1 MSRRLCARRWPPI
14 RKRSGWRRP
23 SRGRVSSR
31 CSRQQNR
38 RSRLHTRRVSVTLSR
53 IGSSSFKGSIRRC
66 NMTIWCDAQT
76 AVQVVDSG
84 NNVFLQ
90 GMVTTPTPL
99 IEALVTRGEELRNVE
114 LFTALIIGP
123 APYTDPR
130 WVGHFHAN
138 VLFVSA
144 FERAAVNTGRASYDP
159 VYLSNIPKL
168 FVPGGPVPLDVAFI
182 QVSPPDKHGF
192 CSMGPSVDFSRAA
205 VDHARQVVA
214 LVNPNVPRVYGHGF
228 VHVSRMDYAVKWEHP
243 LYDVKGEPPDE
254 TQRVIGRYVGEL
266 IEDGATLQ
274 LGIGAI
280 PDAALQTLT
289 DRRDLGIHSEMFS
302 DGVIDLVEQGV
313 ITGARKTR
321 DRGKLVTCFVM
332 GSRRLMDFLD
342 NNPMVAM
349 HPVSYTNDPQIIR
362 QFDHFVSVNSALQVD
377 LTGQV
382 CAESVGTFQYSG
394 VGGQMD
400 FMRGA
405 ALAQHGRAILALPA
419 TARAP
424 KTGAE
429 THPYAIT
436 PVDGQISRIVPI
448 LMPRAAVTTTRAHVQ
463 YVVTEYGRAMLRGRS
478 LAERARS
485 LIAIA
490 APQFREQL
498 ERAAHGLHLF
508 S

>member
-1 MSRRLCARRWPPI
+1 
-14 RKRSGWRRP
+14 
-23 SRGRVSSR
+23 
-31 CSRQQNR
+31 
-38 RSRLHTRRVSVTLSR
+38 
-53 IGSSSFKGSIRRC
+53 
-66 NMTIWCDAQT
+66 MTTWCDAKT
-76 AVQVVDSG
+76 AVQVVESG
-84 NNVFLQ
+84 NRVFLG
-90 GMVTTPTPL
+90 GMVVTPTPL
-99 IEALVTRGEELRNVE
+99 IEALVARGEELRNVE
-114 LFTALIIGP
+114 IITALVIGP

-130 WVGHFHAN
+130 WVGHFH
-138 VLFVSA
+138 VRTCFVSA
-144 FERAAVNTGRASYDP
+144 FDRAAVNAGRVSYIP
-159 VYLSNIPKL
+159 VFLSSIPKL
-168 FVPGGPVPLDVAFI
+168 FMPGGPYPLDVAFI
-182 QVSPPDKHGF
+182 QVSPPDKHGY
-192 CSMGPSVDFSRAA
+192 CSLGPSVDFTRTA

-214 LVNPNVPRVYGHGF
+214 LVNPSVPRTYGHSF
-228 VHVSRMDYAVKWEHP
+228 VHVSRLDYAVKWEGP
-243 LYDVKGEPPDE
+243 LYDVKGEPPNE
-254 TQRVIGRYVGEL
+254 TQRVIGRHVGEL

-289 DRRDLGIHSEMFS
+289 DRRDLGIHTEMFS
-302 DGVIDLVEQGV
+302 DGVLDLVEQGV
-313 ITGARKTR
+313 ITGARKVR

-382 CAESVGTFQYSG
+382 CAESVGANQYSG

-405 ALAQHGRAILALPA
+405 ALAPHGRPILALSA
-419 TARAP
+419 TTRAP
-424 KTGAE
+424 KTRRE
-429 THPYAIT
+429 SFSHPYALDPI
-436 PVDGQISRIVPI
+436 DGQISRIVPI
-448 LMPRAAVTTTRAHVQ
+448 LTPGAVVTTTRAHVH
-463 YVVTEYGRAMLRGRS
+463 YVVTEYGTAMLLGLS

-490 APQFREQL
+490 APQFREPL
-498 ERAAHGLHLF
+498 ERAAYDFHLF